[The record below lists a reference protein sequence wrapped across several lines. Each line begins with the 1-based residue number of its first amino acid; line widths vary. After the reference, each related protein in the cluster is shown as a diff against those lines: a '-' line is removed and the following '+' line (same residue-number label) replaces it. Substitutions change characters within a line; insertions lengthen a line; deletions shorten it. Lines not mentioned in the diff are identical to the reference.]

1 MHPNIMPSK
10 FINSLKT
17 VTSRLLR
24 KEFSTHFAKYY
35 WKPVL
40 WTRAYC
46 LISAR
51 GGPLSVLKEYIQ
63 KQEMPIE

>member
-1 MHPNIMPSK
+1 MHPNIMPSR
-10 FINSLKT
+10 FVNNLKT

-24 KEFSTHFAKYY
+24 KEFALHLQKYF

-46 LISAR
+46 LITA
-51 GGPLSVLKEYIQ
+51 GGAPLETLKSYIQ
-63 KQEMPIE
+63 NQDSPD